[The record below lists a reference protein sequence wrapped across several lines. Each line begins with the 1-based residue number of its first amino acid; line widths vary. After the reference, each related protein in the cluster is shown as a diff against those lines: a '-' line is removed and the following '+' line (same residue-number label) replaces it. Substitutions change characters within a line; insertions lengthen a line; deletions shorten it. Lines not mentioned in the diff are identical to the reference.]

1 MDDNS
6 ISNNAEWFGDTDPQS
21 SVDALRTDS
30 SARVS
35 SADDLDE
42 GISNEDSILRRAA
55 TELAE
60 RKAELRALAIL
71 KLAPAGTNDVD
82 SIAEWLD
89 DPSSTVRSAA
99 VKALYETHP
108 EGAASLLNNVARQGS
123 TEQRQRLGKAIVDA
137 GLVDVPVLQ
146 NEDSRTFYPALALLF
161 LLAKLG
167 EIEPLLDVIRNH
179 SDINVRLALIKTI
192 ATSKSPQVNP
202 AFQQLL
208 IDPSL
213 PREVRS
219 AVMEVVVELSQEN

>member
-1 MDDNS
+1 MDDTS

-21 SVDALRTDS
+21 SVGAVSNDSTEALSSPEDS
-30 SARVS
+30 DPGV
-35 SADDLDE
+35 
-42 GISNEDSILRRAA
+42 SNEDSILRRAA

-82 SIAEWLD
+82 SIAEWLN
-89 DPSSTVRSAA
+89 DPSATVRSVA

-108 EGAASLLNNVARQGS
+108 EGAPSLLNNVARQGS

-137 GLVDVPVLQ
+137 GLVAVPGIQ
-146 NEDSRTFYPALALLF
+146 NEDSRSFYPALALLF

-192 ATSKSPQVNP
+192 ATSKSPQVSP

-219 AVMEVVVELSQEN
+219 AVMEVVVELSEEN